1 MVLSILTKARIWAL
15 VKKQDWKIG
24 SQMDKKFTP
33 TPHDAVF
40 KQFLSEKETAKDFFD
55 VWLPEEIKSLCDL
68 NSLKVESGSF
78 IDSEMK
84 NYQSDILY
92 SVKTAKGKGY
102 FYLLIEAQSSPDKLI
117 AWRLIRYCMAAMQKH
132 LEAGHKELPIV
143 FPILFYCGE
152 KSPHPYST
160 DWFDCFSDKKLAE
173 QIYTQPFKLADITI
187 LDDDEIMQHR
197 RMALLTLIQKHI
209 RRRDM
214 TEFFNEIV
222 KLLSYNYYT
231 DNQVITMFNYLIQ
244 EGNAK
249 KPMEFITEIA
259 KQSEKHEG
267 ALMTIAQQI
276 EQMGIQKGKLEGIQE
291 GEKQASLKIARQMLE
306 SGMDKQSIMKFT
318 GLTKIELS
326 RLFKK

>member
-1 MVLSILTKARIWAL
+1 MT
-15 VKKQDWKIG
+15 
-24 SQMDKKFTP
+24 KKFTP

-40 KQFLSEKETAKDFFD
+40 KKFLSEKETAKDFFEI
-55 VWLPEEIKSLCDL
+55 WLPDEIKSLCDL

-92 SVKTAKGKGY
+92 SVKTTKGSGY
-102 FYLLIEAQSSPDKLI
+102 IYVLIESQSSPDKLI
-117 AWRLIRYCMAAMQKH
+117 AWRLMRYSMAAIQKH
-132 LEAGHKELPIV
+132 LEQGNKQLPLV
-143 FPILFYCGE
+143 FPILFYCG
-152 KSPHPYST
+152 KQSHHPYST
-160 DWFDCFSDKKLAE
+160 NWLDCFEDRKLAE
-173 QIYTQPFKLADITI
+173 SIYTNPFKLADVTT
-187 LDDDEIMQHR
+187 LEDGEIMKHK

-209 RRRDM
+209 RRRDI
-214 TEFFNEIV
+214 TELLDSIV

-276 EQMGIQKGKLEGIQE
+276 EEIGIQKGLQRGKIE
-291 GEKQASLKIARQMLE
+291 GEKEATFKLA
-306 SGMDKQSIMKFT
+306 KQFLANGVDRNTVKLST
-318 GLTKIELS
+318 GLSDEELNK
-326 RLFKK
+326 LQHEI

>member
-1 MVLSILTKARIWAL
+1 MT
-15 VKKQDWKIG
+15 
-24 SQMDKKFTP
+24 KKFTP

-55 VWLPEEIKSLCDL
+55 IWLPDEIKALCDL
-68 NSLKVESGSF
+68 ESLKVESGSF

-92 SVKTAKGKGY
+92 SVSTTKGNGY
-102 FYLLIEAQSSPDKLI
+102 IYVLIEHQSTPDKLI
-117 AWRLIRYCMAAMQKH
+117 AWRLMRYSLAAMHKH
-132 LEAGHKELPIV
+132 LEQGNKQLPLV

-152 KSPHPYST
+152 QSPHPYST
-160 DWFDCFSDKKLAE
+160 NWLDCFEDRKLAE
-173 QIYTQPFKLADITI
+173 SIYTNPFKLADVTT
-187 LDDDEIMQHR
+187 LDDGEIMQHK
-197 RMALLTLIQKHI
+197 RMALLELLQKHI

-214 TEFFNEIV
+214 TELLDSIV

-244 EGNAK
+244 EGNAQ

-259 KQSEKHEG
+259 RQSEKHEG

-276 EQMGIQKGKLEGIQE
+276 EEIGIQKGIQQGIQ
-291 GEKQASLKIARQMLE
+291 K
-306 SGMDKQSIMKFT
+306 
-318 GLTKIELS
+318 TKIELAKQFLANGVDRNTVKIS
-326 RLFKK
+326 TGLSDEELNKLENQS

>member
-1 MVLSILTKARIWAL
+1 MN
-15 VKKQDWKIG
+15 
-24 SQMDKKFTP
+24 KKFTP

-55 VWLPEEIKSLCDL
+55 IWLPDEIKSLCDL
-68 NSLKVESGSF
+68 DSLKVESGSF

-92 SVKTAKGKGY
+92 SFSTKKGSGY
-102 FYLLIEAQSSPDKLI
+102 IYVLIEHQSTSDKLM
-117 AWRLIRYCMAAMQKH
+117 AWRLMCYSMSAMQKH
-132 LEAGHKELPIV
+132 LESGHKELPLV
-143 FPILFYCGE
+143 FPILFYCGD
-152 KSPHPYST
+152 KSPYPYST
-160 DWFDCFSDKKLAE
+160 DWLDCFSGRDIAE
-173 QIYTQPFKLADITI
+173 KIYTKPFKLVDVTT
-187 LDDDEIMQHR
+187 LDDDEIMQHK
-197 RMALLTLIQKHI
+197 RMALLELIQKHI

-214 TEFFNEIV
+214 TELLDSIV

-244 EGNAK
+244 EGNAQ

-276 EQMGIQKGKLEGIQE
+276 EEIGIQKGRIEGIQEGIQKGKIEAQLE
-291 GEKQASLKIARQMLE
+291 IAKQMLIT
-306 SGMDKQSIMKFT
+306 GMDRQSVMKFT
-318 GLTKIELS
+318 GLTDADMS
-326 RLFKK
+326 NLFKD

>member
-1 MVLSILTKARIWAL
+1 MT
-15 VKKQDWKIG
+15 
-24 SQMDKKFTP
+24 KKFTP

-55 VWLPEEIKSLCDL
+55 IWLPDEIKALCDL
-68 NSLKVESGSF
+68 DSLKVESGSF

-92 SVKTAKGKGY
+92 SVSTTKGSGY
-102 FYLLIEAQSSPDKLI
+102 IYVLIEHQSTPDKLI
-117 AWRLIRYCMAAMQKH
+117 AWRLMRYSLAAMQKH
-132 LEAGHKELPIV
+132 LEAGNKQLPLV

-152 KSPHPYST
+152 QSPHPYST
-160 DWFDCFSDKKLAE
+160 NWLDCFHDRKLAE
-173 QIYTQPFKLADITI
+173 SIYTQPFRLADVTT
-187 LDDDEIMQHR
+187 LEDGEIMQHK

-214 TEFFNEIV
+214 TELMNEIV
-222 KLLSYNYYT
+222 TLLSYNYYT
-231 DNQVITMFNYLIQ
+231 DNQVITLFNYLIQ
-244 EGNAK
+244 EGNAQ

-276 EQMGIQKGKLEGIQE
+276 EEIGIQKGIQIGEQKGVQKGKLEG
-291 GEKQASLKIARQMLE
+291 EKQASMKIARQMLE
-306 SGMDKQSIMKFT
+306 SGMDRQSVIKFT
-318 GLTKIELS
+318 GLSDAEMS
-326 RLFKK
+326 NLFKD

>member
-1 MVLSILTKARIWAL
+1 MT
-15 VKKQDWKIG
+15 
-24 SQMDKKFTP
+24 KKFTP

-55 VWLPEEIKSLCDL
+55 IWLPDEIKALCEL
-68 NSLKVESGSF
+68 ESLKVESGSF
-78 IDSEMK
+78 IDAEMK

-92 SVKTAKGKGY
+92 SVKTEKGNGY
-102 FYLLIEAQSSPDKLI
+102 LYLLIEHQSTPDKLM
-117 AWRLIRYCMAAMQKH
+117 AWRLMRYSMAAMQKH
-132 LEAGHKELPIV
+132 LEAGHKTLPLV

-152 KSPHPYST
+152 QSPHPYST
-160 DWFDCFSDKKLAE
+160 DWLDCFSGRDIAE
-173 QIYTQPFKLADITI
+173 KIYTKPFKLVDVTT
-187 LDDDEIMQHR
+187 LDDGEIMQHK
-197 RMALLTLIQKHI
+197 RMALLELIQKHI

-214 TEFFNEIV
+214 TELLDSIV

-276 EQMGIQKGKLEGIQE
+276 EEIGIQKGIQQGMQQGKAEGRQEGKLEGKLEAQLE
-291 GEKQASLKIARQMLE
+291 IAKQMLIT
-306 SGMDKQSIMKFT
+306 GMDRQSVMKFT
-318 GLTKIELS
+318 GLTDADMS
-326 RLFKK
+326 SLFKD